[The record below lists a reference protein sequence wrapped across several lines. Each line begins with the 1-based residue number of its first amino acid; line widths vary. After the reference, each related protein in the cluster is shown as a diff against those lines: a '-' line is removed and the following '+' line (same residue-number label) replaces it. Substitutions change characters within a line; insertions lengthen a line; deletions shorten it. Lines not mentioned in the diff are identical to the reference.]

1 MHDQY
6 IFDAYQARFANTVPI
21 AMSLNIDLL
30 LVLMMEQEQAL
41 VTVDRC
47 RSEIT
52 RLLTEQHQRDRSEHA
67 TEHPLVEQST
77 APKMQRLQ
85 STKETDS
92 SDEELLDKVLLEA
105 ARLHELNTS
114 WQPAHSTA
122 PDQQSFPTG
131 TKHKAMQMLAQPGT
145 WSIPGQ
151 ATHSHPKDHGK
162 PAGLE

>member
-1 MHDQY
+1 MHYQY
-6 IFDAYQARFANTVPI
+6 IFDACQARLATTAQI

-67 TEHPLVEQST
+67 TEHALVEHSPGI
-77 APKMQRLQ
+77 PKRQRLQ

-92 SDEELLDKVLLEA
+92 SDEELLEA

-114 WQPAHSTA
+114 GQPTHSTA
-122 PDQQSFPTG
+122 SYQQTAFQG
-131 TKHKAMQMLAQPGT
+131 TEHKAMQRLPQPDT
-145 WSIPGQ
+145 WSLPCQ
-151 ATHSHPKDHGK
+151 AMHSLPKDHGK

>member
-1 MHDQY
+1 MHVRRVWPPQ
-6 IFDAYQARFANTVPI
+6 PHI

-30 LVLMMEQEQAL
+30 VVFMMEQEQAL

-52 RLLTEQHQRDRSEHA
+52 RLLTEQHQRDRAEHA

-77 APKMQRLQ
+77 APKRQRLQ

-105 ARLHELNTS
+105 AMLHELNTS
-114 WQPAHSTA
+114 LQPAHSVG
-122 PDQQSFPTG
+122 PDQQSAPTG
-131 TKHKAMQMLAQPGT
+131 TKHKAMQMLAQPDT
-145 WSIPGQ
+145 WSIPSQ

>member
-1 MHDQY
+1 MISTFSMHVRRVWPPQP
-6 IFDAYQARFANTVPI
+6 QI

-77 APKMQRLQ
+77 APKRQKLQ
-85 STKETDS
+85 ITKETDS
-92 SDEELLDKVLLEA
+92 SDEELQDEVLLEA
-105 ARLHELNTS
+105 VQQHEL
-114 WQPAHSTA
+114 
-122 PDQQSFPTG
+122 
-131 TKHKAMQMLAQPGT
+131 
-145 WSIPGQ
+145 SIS
-151 ATHSHPKDHGK
+151 A
-162 PAGLE
+162 